1 MGLRGQAT
9 ICLRAYV
16 VWSVHLQRSLG
27 NSWQIPLKWELPL
40 QLVPCQGFTL
50 GQSWKWDIAM
60 GLLIVRWRCPNVG
73 MWEEGGAN

>member
-1 MGLRGQAT
+1 MSQGLCCMVCAST
-9 ICLRAYV
+9 EI
-16 VWSVHLQRSLG
+16 SLG

-40 QLVPCQGFTL
+40 QLVPRQGFTL
-50 GQSWKWDIAM
+50 GQSWKRDIAM